1 MHCCPTIWQ
10 SKLKVTKQVM
20 LNISVHCNKA
30 CKLESLGTTTRPAL
44 TMCFLNFSL
53 SAEQFELLIRGAGN
67 NIGKRGGGGG
77 GAASRKRAPY
87 FTLANKQKS
96 LTLKNS
102 LSLLNLYD

>member
-1 MHCCPTIWQ
+1 MKNNPFDVLI
-10 SKLKVTKQVM
+10 
-20 LNISVHCNKA
+20 ISEVWLTNKT
-30 CKLESLGTTTRPAL
+30 SDP
-44 TMCFLNFSL
+44 
-53 SAEQFELLIRGAGN
+53 RGAGSN
-67 NIGKRGGGGG
+67 LGQGG